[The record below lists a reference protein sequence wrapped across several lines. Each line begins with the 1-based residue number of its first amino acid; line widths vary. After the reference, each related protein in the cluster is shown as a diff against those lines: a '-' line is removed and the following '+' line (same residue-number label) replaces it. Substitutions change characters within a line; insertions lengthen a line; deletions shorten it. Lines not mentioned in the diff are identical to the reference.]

1 MYQFDT
7 YNFNDNST
15 ILAVTGVRIPSSAQ
29 IIEIMEIELR
39 NKYECY
45 LWRCYNNGDLWALK
59 YRPFTFDEWLE
70 NGCPDEIGYEIKK
83 KE

>member
-1 MYQFDT
+1 
-7 YNFNDNST
+7 
-15 ILAVTGVRIPSSAQ
+15 
-29 IIEIMEIELR
+29 MEIELK

-70 NGCPDEIGYEIKK
+70 NGCPDDIGYEIKK
-83 KE
+83 KK